1 MPRIARRLLA
11 ALSIVLVASCAAR
24 APQRTW
30 RGEAIAVPDEAR
42 VYMTDPRS
50 QAATEGGAPALEAEV
65 AAALAKRGDKAVA
78 DGALTATARWLL
90 REANQQR
97 PVGPQSADAASRHF
111 GFSGV
116 VTSLVS
122 YDAAHPD
129 TWKEALAQIPK
140 NVQLNRFGVC
150 ASPTGQS
157 SAVIF
162 GHVALSFEP
171 IARFVEPGATVRLRG
186 EIDQRFATAQVYL
199 TKPDGTVE
207 THQMAARKLDYATVL
222 TTPGKYKLEV
232 MGDGA
237 TGPSVISNV
246 PLFVGIAEP
255 PLTEKVSHSS
265 SPREAEA
272 TMLRL
277 LNETRVSARLSPV
290 AQDAELREV
299 AMRHSNDMADH
310 DFFSHVSPSTG
321 SPTDRVARAGLVVA
335 DYGENLAQSPTPE
348 SAHEGLM
355 ESPGHRAIML
365 GAFTHVGIAAVEKDD
380 NLIVTMLFGR
390 RPDPAKLPRE
400 AAQVEAAFFALRDAR
415 GLSRPTVDPL
425 YRTAAQQGVLAYSK
439 ASKPTAE
446 IAAKATSEAI
456 RNEVARLRTARAATT
471 ACTLFIELM
480 EVEQLER
487 NPLLVAKGLAKFGVG
502 AQMRTDDKGSRLA
515 TVFILEGVPCH

>member
-1 MPRIARRLLA
+1 MPRIARYLLA
-11 ALSIVLVASCAAR
+11 ALWIALVASCAAR

-30 RGEAIAVPDEAR
+30 RGEVIAVPDEAQ

-50 QAATEGGAPALEAEV
+50 DVAAESGAPALEAEV

-122 YDAAHPD
+122 YDAAHPE

-162 GHVALSFEP
+162 GNVALSFEP

-207 THQMAARKLDYATVL
+207 THQMAARKLDYAAAL

-237 TGPSVISNV
+237 TGPVVISNV

-255 PLTEKVSHSS
+255 PLMEKVSNSS

-272 TMLRL
+272 KMLKL
-277 LNETRVSARLSPV
+277 LNETRVSARLRPV
-290 AQDAELREV
+290 AQDAELREI
-299 AMRHSNDMADH
+299 AMGHSNDMADH
-310 DFFSHVSPSTG
+310 DFFSHVSPSKG

-335 DYGENLAQSPTPE
+335 DYGENIAQSPTPE

-365 GAFTHVGIAAVEKDD
+365 GGFTHVGIAAVEKDD

-400 AAQVEAAFFALRDAR
+400 AAEVEAAFFALRDAK
-415 GLSRPTVDPL
+415 GLSRPTVDPV
-425 YRTAAQQGVLAYSK
+425 YRNAAQQGVLAYSK

-456 RNEVARLRTARAATT
+456 RNEVARLHTARAATT

-515 TVFILEGVPCH
+515 TVFILEGVPCR

>member
-1 MPRIARRLLA
+1 
-11 ALSIVLVASCAAR
+11 
-24 APQRTW
+24 
-30 RGEAIAVPDEAR
+30 
-42 VYMTDPRS
+42 
-50 QAATEGGAPALEAEV
+50 
-65 AAALAKRGDKAVA
+65 
-78 DGALTATARWLL
+78 L
-90 REANQQR
+90 REANAQGQ
-97 PVGPQSADAASRHF
+97 VGPRSGDAASRHF
-111 GFSGV
+111 GYSGV
-116 VTSLVS
+116 VTSLVA

-140 NVQLNRFGVC
+140 NVQISRFGVST
-150 ASPTGQS
+150 SPTGRS
-157 SAVIF
+157 SAVVF
-162 GHVALSFEP
+162 GNVALSFEP
-171 IARFVEPGATVRLRG
+171 IARLVAPGATVRLRG
-186 EIDQRFATAQVYL
+186 EIDPRFATAEVYL

-207 THQMAARKLDYATVL
+207 THKMVAQKLDYATAL

-232 MGDGA
+232 MGDGPS
-237 TGPSVISNV
+237 GPVVISNV

-255 PLTEKVSHSS
+255 PLTEPVSRAS

-272 TMLRL
+272 KMLQL
-277 LNETRVSARLSPV
+277 LNEARAAARLRPV

-299 AMRHSNDMADH
+299 AIGHSKDMADH

-321 SPTDRVARAGLVVA
+321 SPADRVARAGLVVA
-335 DYGENLAQSPTPE
+335 ESGENLAQSATAE

-365 GAFTHVGIAAVEKDD
+365 GPFTHVGIAAVEKDD
-380 NLIVTMLFGR
+380 NLIITMLFGR

-400 AAQVEAAFFALRDAR
+400 AAEVEAAFFALRAAK

-425 YRTAAQQGVLAYSK
+425 YRTAAQQGVEAYAK

-456 RNEVARLRTARAATT
+456 RNEVARLHTARAATT

-502 AQMRTDDKGSRLA
+502 ARMRTDDKGSRLA
-515 TVFILEGVPCH
+515 TVFILEGIPCH